1 MTDRVTSGAKR
12 DSRHGLHRDLRAALA
27 AFALSLLPGC
37 AGIPGGLDSVSG
49 FVPER
54 YLGRWYEIARLDHR
68 FERGLVNVTAEYRK
82 RADGDIDVTN
92 RGFDPQE
99 GKWREAKGLAK
110 FVGEPDRGRLKVS
123 FFGPFYGGYTIVAL
137 DEQYRWAMVVGP
149 TTDYLWILSR
159 APRLDRRTLE
169 TLVAKAKAAGF
180 ATEDLV
186 YVDQSPRAPTE
197 K

>member
-1 MTDRVTSGAKR
+1 MRVTSGAEHDSPSRLRR
-12 DSRHGLHRDLRAALA
+12 DPRAALA
-27 AFALSLLPGC
+27 ALAILLLPGC

-49 FVPER
+49 FLPER

-82 RADGDIDVTN
+82 RADGDITVTN
-92 RGFDPQE
+92 RGFDPKE

-110 FVGEPDRGRLKVS
+110 FVGDPSRGRLKVS
-123 FFGPFYGGYTIVAL
+123 FFGPFYGGYNIVAL

-159 APRLDRRTLE
+159 TPQLDKRTLE
-169 TLVAKAKAAGF
+169 ALVAKAKAAGF
-180 ATEDLV
+180 ATDQLI
-186 YVDQSPRAPTE
+186 YVDQSPRSRGVSM
-197 K
+197 

>member
-1 MTDRVTSGAKR
+1 METERRTSR
-12 DSRHGLHRDLRAALA
+12 GLRGGLRAALA
-27 AFALSLLPGC
+27 ALALSLLPGC
-37 AGIPGGLDSVSG
+37 VGIPSGIDSVSG
-49 FVPER
+49 FVPDR

-68 FERGLVNVTAEYRK
+68 FERGLVNVTAEYQK

-92 RGFDPQE
+92 RGFDPKE
-99 GKWREAKGLAK
+99 GKWREAKGIAK

-123 FFGPFYGGYTIVAL
+123 FFGPFYGGYNVVAL

-159 APRLDRRTLE
+159 TPRLDERTLDA
-169 TLVAKAKAAGF
+169 LLAKAKAAGF
-180 ATEDLV
+180 ATEKLI
-186 YVDQSPRAPTE
+186 YVDQSPRAPFR

>member
-1 MTDRVTSGAKR
+1 MEAERGTSR
-12 DSRHGLHRDLRAALA
+12 GLYGDLRAALA
-27 AFALSLLPGC
+27 ALALSLLPGC
-37 AGIPGGLDSVSG
+37 VGIPAGLDSVSG
-49 FVPER
+49 FAPDR

-68 FERGLVNVTAEYRK
+68 FERGLVNVTAEYEK

-92 RGFDPQE
+92 RGFDPKE

-123 FFGPFYGGYTIVAL
+123 FFGPFYGGYTVVAL

-159 APRLDRRTLE
+159 TPQLDERTLDA
-169 TLVAKAKAAGF
+169 LVAKAKAAGF
-180 ATEDLV
+180 ATDGLI
-186 YVDQSPRAPTE
+186 YVDQSPRE
-197 K
+197 RGE